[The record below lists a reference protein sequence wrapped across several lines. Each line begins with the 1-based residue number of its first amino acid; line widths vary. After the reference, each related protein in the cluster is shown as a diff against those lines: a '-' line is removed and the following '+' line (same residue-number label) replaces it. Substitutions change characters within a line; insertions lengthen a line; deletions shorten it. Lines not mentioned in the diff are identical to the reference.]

1 MTEWIV
7 RRWARYGHERLYA
20 ETPGGTA
27 LGYLDLRT
35 GRYHSDDLS
44 NLPRLEKAI
53 GDYLA
58 AYPVAASSGPA
69 AVTEG
74 VQAQPATAPEWTDIS
89 GARAGSAAREQ
100 ALAARAAQG
109 KFRGFL
115 ARAFDVKTDER
126 AWRIGAEGEEA
137 VAAQIA
143 KLGPEWRVL
152 HAVRVG
158 ERGSDIDHVLI
169 GPAGVFTVNAKHH
182 PNASVWVGGDT
193 FMVNGHRVPYIR
205 NSRHEGRRAA
215 RLLTEHVG
223 FPVEVVG
230 IVAVVGAHKGFT
242 VKKQPEDGAVIVV
255 PRRRISHY
263 VRKLPLR
270 LEPRQVEAIY
280 EVARRST
287 TWR

>member
-1 MTEWIV
+1 
-7 RRWARYGHERLYA
+7 
-20 ETPGGTA
+20 
-27 LGYLDLRT
+27 
-35 GRYHSDDLS
+35 
-44 NLPRLEKAI
+44 
-53 GDYLA
+53 
-58 AYPVAASSGPA
+58 
-69 AVTEG
+69 VTEG
-74 VQAQPATAPEWTDIS
+74 ARAQPAPAPEWTDIS
-89 GARAGSAAREQ
+89 GARPGSAVREQ

-109 KFRGFL
+109 RFKGFFL
-115 ARAFDVKTDER
+115 RAFDVKTDER

-193 FMVNGHRVPYIR
+193 FMVNGQRVPYIR
-205 NSRHEGRRAA
+205 NSRYEGRRAA

-242 VKKQPEDGAVIVV
+242 VKKQPDDGAVIVV
-255 PRRRISHY
+255 ARRRISHH